1 MMTTRKECV
10 TIWQITIEAA
20 VKKLGITE
28 EKFMEYSEE
37 YNRQMV

>member
-1 MMTTRKECV
+1 MLVEMFNDGLV
-10 TIWQITIEAA
+10 TIEAA

-37 YNRQMV
+37 YNRQTV